1 MIHKTTSPQPGHVR
15 VVFELPSCIWADRI
29 FLVGDFNKWSATA
42 TPMRQNRDA
51 VWRATLDLPQGM
63 RYEYRYLIDGQW
75 KTDCHADD
83 FATNSQ
89 GSENSVV
96 IATLPASALFARTIT
111 TTKRWDSPNLAL
123 SPAMSTPVYQ
133 AR

>member
-1 MIHKTTSPQPGHVR
+1 MIHKTTSPQPNHVR

-42 TPMRQNRDA
+42 TPMRQNRDG
-51 VWRATLDLPQGM
+51 VWRATLDLPQGS

-83 FATNSQ
+83 LATNSH

-96 IATLPASALFARTIT
+96 NSTLPVAPILGRANNVV
-111 TTKRWDSPNLAL
+111 WNSPNLAA
-123 SPAMSTPVYQ
+123 SSTMRPPMYQ